1 MQINTIKILS
11 ISGSLRPNSSN
22 HSILQF
28 IAANAPVGVE
38 FTIHDGIDLLPH
50 FNPAL
55 DTEDAPEQVARLRT
69 AIGEANGVIICT
81 PEYAFGVPGSLKNA
95 FDWTVSSGS
104 FNTKPA
110 AIITASSS
118 GEKAHAALLNIF
130 TALGAKVNKDATLL
144 VSYMRTKVNAE
155 GTVTDEA
162 TRNALTNALEA
173 LLTEIRDS
181 NIDVS

>member
-1 MQINTIKILS
+1 MQTNTVKILS

-28 IAANAPVGVE
+28 IAANAPEGIDFATYE
-38 FTIHDGIDLLPH
+38 GIDLLPH

-55 DTEDAPEQVARLRT
+55 DTEEAPEQVAGLRA
-69 AIGEANGVIICT
+69 AIAEAKGVIVCT

-95 FDWTVSSGS
+95 LDWTVSSGS
-104 FNTKPA
+104 FNTKPV

-130 TALGAKVNKDATLL
+130 TALGAKVNQDATLL
-144 VSYMRTKVNAE
+144 ISYIRTKVNAA
-155 GTVTDEA
+155 GTVTDET
-162 TRNALTNALEA
+162 TRNRLMNVLEA
-173 LLTEIRDS
+173 LLKEITDS
-181 NIDVS
+181 SIDMC